1 MKRKLF
7 ILAQVFL
14 ASMMTVVNAQSFDAE
29 KTYTIECNNQGGKY
43 MQDNGDGYIVPAGF
57 NDNSYWYLISTGNE
71 GCYYVKNATTNR
83 YMQKT
88 SEYQVSVKTGDDPVE
103 IFIKNDPAKGSNVYG
118 LASTDRN
125 PHDFADDNTWG
136 ANYTS
141 NWVQGFSAA
150 LGARPNSFWKIVEQE
165 RPGTE
170 PETGHVF
177 SADKIYTIVCKPDFN
192 TFMQDNG
199 TGGLL
204 LGPESAGTLWC
215 FEPTENANCY
225 YVKNVKTGNYIQA
238 CPNSEVAATM
248 GTTPVEYH
256 IKGDAVGGQA
266 GENFFRMTS
275 TDRTPHDFS
284 EGTIGLN
291 RAADNTKVQGYA
303 SVIGANQ
310 WSVWCIRE
318 VEMVQQAS
326 LSSPFTGTEVQEGKV
341 YLYNVESGKWLQNN
355 NRFNADLTAQYWTT
369 RAELGE
375 WGLDLNLTALGD
387 GGYQIDPG
395 FINNHSI
402 NDFNLYMDTTQPVTS
417 WKFTPKSVD
426 GISNAYTIEAEK
438 ATLGSDVNGYLHGAN
453 LGATTWQ
460 VVTLEERLQYAQNNA
475 SETNPIDMTFLV
487 NNPDLANNNERT
499 AWVVTRDGGSEGWND
514 NARYNRNFYASGFNS
529 LDVSQTEIAV
539 PNGTYK
545 VSFSLLY
552 SPTALGDINIDDYNA
567 YKTNGDETVYVVG
580 YANGETIKARSIYS
594 VEGTSGVTNVHQKQ
608 VGDYYFPGGPNQVN
622 GTMAI
627 GNYQTEPLT
636 VTVTNGK
643 LTLGVK
649 SIEGCPTTAYVGFS
663 GIKLYCVG
671 AAEESPIS
679 VTVGDA
685 LYATYVA
692 PSDVDFT
699 DCEVSAYAA
708 QVNDTYVHLE
718 PVTTVPAGT
727 AVIVKAAAAGT
738 YAINSTT
745 SASLGADNDLVA
757 ATEDITADGTQFVLA
772 KNNNVV
778 GFYKV
783 ATGTTIPAGKG
794 YIVISSP
801 VKAFY
806 GFDEDDATGISN
818 LNLDANL
825 NEAIYNLAGQR
836 MQKLQKGINIVEG
849 KKIVIK

>member
-14 ASMMTVVNAQSFDAE
+14 ASMMTVVNAQSFSAE
-29 KTYTIECNNQGGKY
+29 KTYTIECNNMAGKY
-43 MQDNGDGYIVPAGF
+43 MQDNGDGYIVPANF
-57 NDNSYWYLISTGNE
+57 NDNSYWYLIATGNE

-103 IFIKNDPAKGSNVYG
+103 IYIKNDPAKGTNVYG
-118 LASTDRN
+118 LASTDRE
-125 PHDFADDNTWG
+125 PHDFANDDTWG

-284 EGTIGLN
+284 AGTIGLN
-291 RAADNTKVQGYA
+291 RASDNAKVQGYA
-303 SVIGANQ
+303 SVTGANQ

-341 YLYNVESGKWLQNN
+341 YLYNIESGKWLQNN

-402 NDFNLYMDTTQPVTS
+402 NE
-417 WKFTPKSVD
+417 
-426 GISNAYTIEAEK
+426 EAEK

-460 VVTLEERLQYAQNNA
+460 VVTLEERLQYAQLNA
-475 SETNPIDMTFLV
+475 SESNPIDMTFLV

-608 VGDYYFPGGPNQVN
+608 VGDYFFPGGPNQVN

-636 VTVTNGK
+636 VTVTDGK

-671 AAEESPIS
+671 AADIAEIGEA
-679 VTVGDA
+679 G
-685 LYATYVA
+685 YATYVA
-692 PSDVDFT
+692 PYDITSIPSNV
-699 DCEVSAYAA
+699 EVYVA
-708 QVNDTYVHLE
+708 QTQDTYVKTV
-718 PVTTVPAGT
+718 PVTEIPAGE
-727 AVIVKAAAAGT
+727 AVILKGAEGT
-738 YAINSTT
+738 YPMFKSATT
-745 SASLGADNDLVA
+745 ASLTEANDLIP
-757 ATEDITADGTQFVLA
+757 ATTDVVADGTQFVLA

-783 ATGTTIPAGKG
+783 ETGTTISAGKG
-794 YIVISSP
+794 YIVITSP

-806 GFDEDDATGISN
+806 GFDEDDATGIEN
-818 LNLDANL
+818 LNVNANL
-825 NEAIYNLAGQR
+825 NGPIYNLAGQR
-836 MQKLQKGINIVEG
+836 MQKLQKGINIIKG

>member
-14 ASMMTVVNAQSFDAE
+14 ASMMTVVNAQSFSAE
-29 KTYTIECNNQGGKY
+29 KTYTIECNNMAGKY
-43 MQDNGDGYIVPAGF
+43 MQDNGDGYIVPKDF
-57 NDNSYWYLISTGNE
+57 NDNSYWYLIPTGNE

-88 SEYQVSVKTGDDPVE
+88 SEYQVSVKTGNEPVE

-118 LASTDRN
+118 LASTDRE

-275 TDRTPHDFS
+275 TNRSPHDFS

-291 RAADNTKVQGYA
+291 RASDNAKVQGYA
-303 SVIGANQ
+303 SVTGANQ

-417 WKFTPKSVD
+417 WKFTPKNVA
-426 GISNAYTIEAEK
+426 GVSNAYTIEAEK

-460 VVTLEERLQYAQNNA
+460 VVTLEERLQYAQLNA

-594 VEGTSGVTNVHQKQ
+594 VEGTSSVTNVHQKQ
-608 VGDYYFPGGPNQVN
+608 VGDYFFPGGPNQVN

-636 VTVTNGK
+636 VTVTDGK

-671 AAEESPIS
+671 AADIAEIGEA
-679 VTVGDA
+679 G
-685 LYATYVA
+685 YATYVA
-692 PSDVDFT
+692 PYDITSIPSNV
-699 DCEVSAYAA
+699 EVYVA
-708 QVNDTYVHLE
+708 QTQDTYVKTV
-718 PVTTVPAGT
+718 PVTEIPAGE
-727 AVIVKAAAAGT
+727 AVILKGAEGT
-738 YAINSTT
+738 YPMFKSATT
-745 SASLGADNDLVA
+745 ASLTEANDLIP
-757 ATEDITADGTQFVLA
+757 ATTDVVADGTQFVLA

-818 LNLDANL
+818 LNLNANL

-836 MQKLQKGINIVEG
+836 MQQLQKGINIIKG

>member
-1 MKRKLF
+1 MH
-7 ILAQVFL
+7 VFL
-14 ASMMTVVNAQSFDAE
+14 ASAMTSAIAQSF
-29 KTYTIECNNQGGKY
+29 
-43 MQDNGDGYIVPAGF
+43 
-57 NDNSYWYLISTGNE
+57 SS
-71 GCYYVKNATTNR
+71 
-83 YMQKT
+83 
-88 SEYQVSVKTGDDPVE
+88 
-103 IFIKNDPAKGSNVYG
+103 
-118 LASTDRN
+118 
-125 PHDFADDNTWG
+125 
-136 ANYTS
+136 
-141 NWVQGFSAA
+141 
-150 LGARPNSFWKIVEQE
+150 
-165 RPGTE
+165 
-170 PETGHVF
+170 
-177 SADKIYTIVCKPDFN
+177 DKVYTIVCKPDFN
-192 TFMQDNG
+192 TFMQDYG
-199 TGGLL
+199 TGTLL
-204 LGPESAGTLWC
+204 LGAESRATLWT
-215 FEPTENANCY
+215 FEPTGNLDCY
-225 YVKNVKTGNYIQA
+225 YVKNVVTGNYIQS
-238 CPNSEVAATM
+238 CPDSEVAAKM
-248 GTTPVEYH
+248 GTTPVEYY
-256 IKGDAVGGQA
+256 IKGDASGGQA

-284 EGTIGLN
+284 AGTIGLN
-291 RAADNTKVQGYA
+291 RAGDNTKVQGFA

-417 WKFTPKSVD
+417 WKFTPKNVA
-426 GISNAYTIEAEK
+426 GVSNAYTIEAEK

-460 VVTLEERLQYAQNNA
+460 VVTLEERLQYAQLNA

-487 NNPDLANNNERT
+487 PNPDLSNNNERA
-499 AWVVTRDGGSEGWND
+499 AWVVTRDGGEETWND
-514 NARYNRNFYASGFNS
+514 VSRYNRIFWSKNFNS
-529 LDVSQTEIAV
+529 LDVSQTVTDI
-539 PNGTYK
+539 PNGIYQVT
-545 VSFSLLY
+545 FALLY
-552 SPTALGDINIDDYNA
+552 CPVAVVNSNA
-567 YKTNGDETVYVVG
+567 DGYDEYKANGEATVYLAG
-580 YANGETIKARSIYS
+580 YANGETIKARSYYS
-594 VEGTSGVTNVHQKQ
+594 EEVTSSITGAFQKSIR
-608 VGDYYFPGGPNQVN
+608 GYYFPGNPDQVN
-622 GTMAI
+622 GAMAL
-627 GNYQTEPLT
+627 GHYQTEPVT
-636 VTVTNGK
+636 VTVTDGK

-649 SIEGCPTTAYVGFS
+649 SIEGCPTTAWIGFS
-663 GIKLYCVG
+663 GIKLLYLG
-671 AAEESPIS
+671 PIT
-679 VTVGDA
+679 VTVSDA

-692 PSDVDFT
+692 PCDVDFT

-757 ATEDITADGTQFVLA
+757 ATENITADGTQYALA
-772 KNNNVV
+772 KLAGVV

-806 GFDEDDATGISN
+806 GFDEDDATGIEN
-818 LNLDANL
+818 VNVNDNL

-836 MQKLQKGINIVEG
+836 MQKLQKGINIIKG

>member
-1 MKRKLF
+1 MRKKFL
-7 ILAQVFL
+7 LLVHVFL
-14 ASMMTVVNAQSFDAE
+14 ASAMTSAIAQSF
-29 KTYTIECNNQGGKY
+29 
-43 MQDNGDGYIVPAGF
+43 
-57 NDNSYWYLISTGNE
+57 SS
-71 GCYYVKNATTNR
+71 
-83 YMQKT
+83 
-88 SEYQVSVKTGDDPVE
+88 
-103 IFIKNDPAKGSNVYG
+103 
-118 LASTDRN
+118 
-125 PHDFADDNTWG
+125 
-136 ANYTS
+136 
-141 NWVQGFSAA
+141 
-150 LGARPNSFWKIVEQE
+150 
-165 RPGTE
+165 
-170 PETGHVF
+170 
-177 SADKIYTIVCKPDFN
+177 DKVYTIVCKPDFN
-192 TFMQDNG
+192 TFMQDYG
-199 TGGLL
+199 TGTLL
-204 LGPESAGTLWC
+204 LGAESRATLWT
-215 FEPTENANCY
+215 FESTGNSDCY
-225 YVKNVKTGNYIQA
+225 YVKNVVTGNYIQS
-238 CPNSEVAATM
+238 CPDSEVAATM
-248 GTTPVEYH
+248 GTTPVEYY
-256 IKGDAVGGQA
+256 IKGDASGGQA

-284 EGTIGLN
+284 AGTIGLN
-291 RAADNTKVQGYA
+291 RAGDNTKVQGFA
-303 SVIGANQ
+303 SVAGANQ

-402 NDFNLYMDTTQPVTS
+402 NDYNLYMDTTKPVTS
-417 WKFTPKSVD
+417 WKFTPKNVA
-426 GISNAYTIEAEK
+426 GVSNAYTIEAEK

-460 VVTLEERLQYAQNNA
+460 VVTLEERLQYAQLNA

-487 NNPDLANNNERT
+487 NNPDLANNNERI

-608 VGDYYFPGGPNQVN
+608 VGDYFFPGGPNQVN

-636 VTVTNGK
+636 VTVTDGK

-671 AAEESPIS
+671 AADIAEIGEA
-679 VTVGDA
+679 G
-685 LYATYVA
+685 YATYVA
-692 PSDVDFT
+692 PYDITSIPSNV
-699 DCEVSAYAA
+699 EVYVA
-708 QVNDTYVHLE
+708 QTQDTYVKTV
-718 PVTTVPAGT
+718 PVTEIPAGE
-727 AVIVKAAAAGT
+727 AVILKGAEGT
-738 YAINSTT
+738 YPMFKSATT
-745 SASLGADNDLVA
+745 ASLTEANDLIP
-757 ATEDITADGTQFVLA
+757 ATTDVVADGTQFVLA

-783 ATGTTIPAGKG
+783 ETGTTISAGKG

-818 LNLDANL
+818 LNLNANL

-849 KKIVIK
+849 KKIAIK

>member
-1 MKRKLF
+1 MKRKL
-7 ILAQVFL
+7 ILMVQVFL
-14 ASMMTVVNAQSFDAE
+14 ASMMTVINAQSFDAE
-29 KTYTIECNNQGGKY
+29 KTYTIECNNQAGKY
-43 MQDNGDGYIVPAGF
+43 MQDNDDGFIVPKGF
-57 NDNSYWYLISTGNE
+57 NDNSYWYLIATGNE

-103 IFIKNDPAKGSNVYG
+103 ILIKNDPAKGTNVYA
-118 LASTDRN
+118 LASTDQ
-125 PHDFADDNTWG
+125 DLSFSGDKTYG
-136 ANYTS
+136 ANYTEAY
-141 NWVQGFSAA
+141 VQGFKAN
-150 LGARPNSFWKIVEQE
+150 LGANPNSFWKIVEQAI
-165 RPGTE
+165 PGSE
-170 PETGHVF
+170 PETGHLL
-177 SADKIYTIVCKPDFN
+177 SGDKIYTIVCKPDFN

-204 LGPESAGTLWC
+204 LGAESAGTLWC

-238 CPNSEVAATM
+238 CPDSDQPATM
-248 GTTPVEYH
+248 GTDPVEYY

-266 GENFFRMTS
+266 GENFYRMTS
-275 TDRTPHDFS
+275 TDRSPHDFS
-284 EGTIGLN
+284 AGTIGLN
-291 RAADNTKVQGYA
+291 RAGDNTKVQGFA
-303 SVIGANQ
+303 SVTAANQ

-326 LSSPFTGTEVQEGKV
+326 LSSPFTGSEVQEGTV

-355 NRFNADLTAQYWTT
+355 NRLNPELTTQYWTT
-369 RAELGE
+369 RAELGD

-387 GGYQIDPG
+387 GSYQIDPN

-402 NDFNLYMDTTQPVTS
+402 NDFNLYMDTNQPITS
-417 WKFTPKSVD
+417 WKFIPKNMA
-426 GISNAYTIEAEK
+426 GITNAYSIVAEK
-438 ATLGSDVNGYLHGAN
+438 ATLGSDVNGYLRGAD

-460 VVTLEERLQYAQNNA
+460 VVTLDERIQYAQQNA
-475 SETNPIDMTFLV
+475 TAENPIDMTFLV
-487 NNPDLANNNERT
+487 PNPDLSNNNERV
-499 AWVVTRDGGSEGWND
+499 AWGVTRDGGSEGWND

-594 VEGTSGVTNVHQKQ
+594 VEGTSGVTNQHQKQ
-608 VGDYYFPGGPNQVN
+608 VGDYFFPGGPNQVN

-636 VTVTNGK
+636 VTVTDGK
-643 LTLGVK
+643 LSLGVK
-649 SIEGCPTTAYVGFS
+649 SIEGCPTTAYIGFN

-671 AAEESPIS
+671 AAEESPITVS
-679 VTVGDA
+679 VTDA

-692 PSDVDFT
+692 PCDVDFT
-699 DCEVSAYAA
+699 GSEVSAYAA

-718 PVTTVPAGT
+718 PVTTVPEGT
-727 AVIVKAAAAGT
+727 AVVVKAAEAGT
-738 YAINSTT
+738 YTINSAT
-745 SASLGADNDLVA
+745 SASPVAGNDLIA
-757 ATEDITADGTQFVLA
+757 ATEGVNADGTQYVLA
-772 KNNNVV
+772 KVDEVV

-783 ATGTTIPAGKG
+783 TEGTTIPAGKG

-806 GFDEDDATGISN
+806 GFDEDDATGISD
-818 LNLDANL
+818 LNVDLKF
-825 NEAIYNLAGQR
+825 NETIYNLAGQR
-836 MQKLQKGINIVEG
+836 LLKLQKGINIVKG
-849 KKIVIK
+849 KKIAIK

>member
-14 ASMMTVVNAQSFDAE
+14 ASMMTVVNAQSFSAE
-29 KTYTIECNNQGGKY
+29 KTYTIECNNMAGKY
-43 MQDNGDGYIVPAGF
+43 MQDNGDGYIVPKDF
-57 NDNSYWYLISTGNE
+57 NDNSYWYLIPTGNE

-88 SEYQVSVKTGDDPVE
+88 SEYQVSVKTGNEPVE

-118 LASTDRN
+118 LASTDRE

-275 TDRTPHDFS
+275 TNRSPHDFS

-291 RAADNTKVQGYA
+291 RASDNAKVQGYA
-303 SVIGANQ
+303 SVTGANQ

-402 NDFNLYMDTTQPVTS
+402 NDYNLYMDTTKPVTS
-417 WKFTPKSVD
+417 WKFTPKNVA
-426 GISNAYTIEAEK
+426 GVSNAYTIEAEK

-460 VVTLEERLQYAQNNA
+460 VVTLEERLQYAQLNA

-594 VEGTSGVTNVHQKQ
+594 VEGTSSVTNVHQKQ
-608 VGDYYFPGGPNQVN
+608 VGDYFFPGGPNQVN

-636 VTVTNGK
+636 VTVTDGK

-671 AAEESPIS
+671 AADIAEIGEA
-679 VTVGDA
+679 G
-685 LYATYVA
+685 YATYVA
-692 PSDVDFT
+692 PYDITSIPSNV
-699 DCEVSAYAA
+699 EVYVA
-708 QVNDTYVHLE
+708 QTQDTYVKTV
-718 PVTTVPAGT
+718 PVTEIPAGE
-727 AVIVKAAAAGT
+727 AVILKGAEGT
-738 YAINSTT
+738 YPMFKSATT
-745 SASLGADNDLVA
+745 ASLTEANDLIP
-757 ATEDITADGTQFVLA
+757 ATTDVVADGTQFVLA

-818 LNLDANL
+818 LNLNANL

-836 MQKLQKGINIVEG
+836 MQKLQKGINIIKG